1 MIESETIQP
10 SIQKEKKWWGGGG
23 GGVRES
29 KCAK

>member
-23 GGVRES
+23 GGVRET